1 MTTITKHI
9 PLHISNPVHF
19 VNTRLFQESGLKW
32 TETYNKTGKGVYCS
46 APVNSKEYNDFW
58 DTEEERIRNG
68 YTVGGVRIT
77 GEHYA
82 YLNYGIIKATVSTPT
97 GVKKAR
103 GLPRFL
109 DMDYYYYHELELAKL
124 AGEGMIIAKARR
136 KGFSFKGAF
145 SMVYQY
151 AFVRDSYSI
160 VGAYELS
167 YSQATMAMAV
177 DMVNHLDEATAFAKR
192 RLIDKSTSHIKSG
205 YIEFQ
210 NGKAIEYGYKSEI
223 LCMGFKKTAFKSI
236 GKSASIMLFEEAG
249 KWDTLKASYEI
260 SKHLFKDGEIMIGT
274 PIIFG
279 TGGDME
285 KGTVDFCDMYYSPS
299 AYGLRSYTNV
309 YDENAVGECGYFVSD
324 NWYKLPHV
332 SNEGVSLLDNAKN
345 STLEKRKGL
354 SGKSKGEQDL
364 NKSQEPQTPQEA
376 FTRSSGSVFPITLL
390 KEQLSE
396 ITVKREYSNIVKS
409 GYFKTDLKG
418 KTIYDDDNR
427 PIFIEGKDVMLEYPV
442 KSGTNP
448 KGSVIIIAEP
458 VSKRPNMYDYIGGL
472 DSYDLDK
479 SNTGSLGALCIWK
492 RYKAGDPH
500 NDMLVATYVGR
511 PDKAE
516 EFYQI
521 ALDLVI
527 YYNAI
532 TMFENQNKGV
542 QVYFENKNKGHM
554 LADTPDLF
562 IKTIISRSTVNRGK
576 GIHMTKAIK
585 DAGEMLLRDWLL
597 TQYTTRGEEIV
608 YNTSKLY
615 ERATLQELV
624 AYEDKGNYDRAIAL
638 FLIFI
643 FMSNLA
649 KVKAVVND
657 DEEATPNNWNLKAF
671 ITKQRA

>member
-1 MTTITKHI
+1 
-9 PLHISNPVHF
+9 
-19 VNTRLFQESGLKW
+19 
-32 TETYNKTGKGVYCS
+32 
-46 APVNSKEYNDFW
+46 
-58 DTEEERIRNG
+58 
-68 YTVGGVRIT
+68 
-77 GEHYA
+77 
-82 YLNYGIIKATVSTPT
+82 
-97 GVKKAR
+97 
-103 GLPRFL
+103 
-109 DMDYYYYHELELAKL
+109 
-124 AGEGMIIAKARR
+124 
-136 KGFSFKGAF
+136 
-145 SMVYQY
+145 
-151 AFVRDSYSI
+151 
-160 VGAYELS
+160 
-167 YSQATMAMAV
+167 
-177 DMVNHLDEATAFAKR
+177 
-192 RLIDKSTSHIKSG
+192 
-205 YIEFQ
+205 
-210 NGKAIEYGYKSEI
+210 
-223 LCMGFKKTAFKSI
+223 
-236 GKSASIMLFEEAG
+236 
-249 KWDTLKASYEI
+249 
-260 SKHLFKDGEIMIGT
+260 
-274 PIIFG
+274 
-279 TGGDME
+279 
-285 KGTVDFCDMYYSPS
+285 
-299 AYGLRSYTNV
+299 
-309 YDENAVGECGYFVSD
+309 
-324 NWYKLPHV
+324 
-332 SNEGVSLLDNAKN
+332 
-345 STLEKRKGL
+345 
-354 SGKSKGEQDL
+354 
-364 NKSQEPQTPQEA
+364 
-376 FTRSSGSVFPITLL
+376 
-390 KEQLSE
+390 
-396 ITVKREYSNIVKS
+396 
-409 GYFKTDLKG
+409 
-418 KTIYDDDNR
+418 
-427 PIFIEGKDVMLEYPV
+427 
-442 KSGTNP
+442 
-448 KGSVIIIAEP
+448 
-458 VSKRPNMYDYIGGL
+458 MYDYIGGL